1 MTGYSGVVL
10 AGGLSSRFAS
20 KRKPED
26 KARFVYRDK
35 PLAQWALES
44 LAGAGERFIVAN
56 RDYPEFGVPVY
67 ADLLPGGGS
76 LSGLHAALHFAKADW
91 VALAACDMPFLTPAY
106 WALLLQRR
114 PEHSSAAP
122 VVIGKGPSNSFQP
135 LAALYHRSLLEK
147 VAHNIQA
154 ERLSLH
160 RLAREEGAV
169 TVPWRELS
177 PLGKDL
183 FLNANRKDDLP

>member
-20 KRKPED
+20 KRKPQD
-26 KARFVYRDK
+26 KARFIYREE
-35 PLAQWALES
+35 PLMQWALNS
-44 LAGAGERFIVAN
+44 LEGASERFIVAN
-56 RDYPEFGVPVY
+56 RDYPEFNLPVY
-67 ADLLPGGGS
+67 PDLLPGGGS
-76 LSGLHAALHFAKADW
+76 LSGLHAALHHAKEDW
-91 VALAACDMPFLTPAY
+91 VALAACDMPFLVPAF
-106 WALLLQRR
+106 WAYLLEQR
-114 PEHSSAAP
+114 SDAP
-122 VVIGKGPSNSFQP
+122 IVIGKGPGGAFQP

-147 VAHNIQA
+147 VEQNLKA

-169 TVPWRELS
+169 VVPWRELS
-177 PLGKDL
+177 PFGTNL